1 MTGFRDYME
10 PNVWVTAQTIYVL
23 ADAAEIRDFENYN
36 YIDRTLIN
44 NMTRWLVR
52 QQWQNVS
59 GIRGAFNETS
69 PYIYDYNFV
78 VSTSNEYFSVNICIE
93 ITNPLNFLICNDMNT
108 FLQNS
113 YILNTHISCKCS
125 RSVRLQCRHWAASQF
140 RTTCRSQPI
149 V

>member
-10 PNVWVTAQTIYVL
+10 PNVWVTAQTIYIL

-59 GIRGAFNETS
+59 SIRGAFNETS
-69 PYIYDYNFV
+69 PYVYDYKFQVRNL
-78 VSTSNEYFSVNICIE
+78 SSV
-93 ITNPLNFLICNDMNT
+93 LHFLSISLYS
-108 FLQNS
+108 FLKLKSSIFYSSIIYSIHQ
-113 YILNTHISCKCS
+113 L
-125 RSVRLQCRHWAASQF
+125 RRVF
-140 RTTCRSQPI
+140 M
-149 V
+149 